1 MDPDD
6 KVQCPYDPS
15 HFVSESRMQYH
26 LAQCKKKNPKKAKEM
41 ASCKYNARHVVPRE
55 TLQKHEAICQDKIV
69 INKDKRT
76 EEPKA

>member
-55 TLQKHEAICQDKIV
+55 TLQKHEAICQDKIGKM
-69 INKDKRT
+69 IGSS
-76 EEPKA
+76 